1 MPQKYRRL
9 PKRKWTKKDNKWT
22 KAYKTYFYLN
32 PPITIVFIH
41 YITYNSLFTPD
52 YQAILLS
59 LILHYAARRYIEMFC
74 KAACKVFRVVEPDLI
89 CNL

>member
-41 YITYNSLFTPD
+41 YITYKSLFTPD

-59 LILHYAARRYIEMFC
+59 FILHYAARRYIEMFC